1 MVEHSEPFRQLLTQG
16 MVLKD
21 GKVMSKSKGNVVDPD
36 LMLQQYG
43 ADALRLYVM
52 FVAPPENEVEWSDA
66 GLESSYRFLAR
77 VWRLVDHWCDEV
89 RGLSEKPAP
98 ASLSDAE
105 KAVRRATHEAIH
117 DITVD
122 IEERQHLNTAVS
134 TMMKLV
140 NKLYEFSGQTAA
152 GAPSPFGDGPVATAE
167 RVETRAVM
175 AEAIEALVVMLSP
188 FAPHTC
194 EELWERLGHEGGL
207 ATAAWPA
214 YDAGAARAEEIVVP
228 VQVNG
233 KLRGRITVPVDASE
247 AEIREKALADAAVAA
262 HVTGKTVKK
271 VIVAQGKL
279 VSVVV
284 G

>member
-1 MVEHSEPFRQLLTQG
+1 
-16 MVLKD
+16 
-21 GKVMSKSKGNVVDPD
+21 
-36 LMLQQYG
+36 
-43 ADALRLYVM
+43 
-52 FVAPPENEVEWSDA
+52 
-66 GLESSYRFLAR
+66 
-77 VWRLVDHWCDEV
+77 
-89 RGLSEKPAP
+89 
-98 ASLSDAE
+98 
-105 KAVRRATHEAIH
+105 
-117 DITVD
+117 
-122 IEERQHLNTAVS
+122 
-134 TMMKLV
+134 MMKLV

-188 FAPHTC
+188 FAPHTS

-207 ATAAWPA
+207 ASAAWPA
-214 YDAGAARAEEIVVP
+214 YDAAAARAEEIVVP

-247 AEIREKALADAAVAA
+247 SEIREKALADTAVAA

-271 VIVAQGKL
+271 VIVAHGKL